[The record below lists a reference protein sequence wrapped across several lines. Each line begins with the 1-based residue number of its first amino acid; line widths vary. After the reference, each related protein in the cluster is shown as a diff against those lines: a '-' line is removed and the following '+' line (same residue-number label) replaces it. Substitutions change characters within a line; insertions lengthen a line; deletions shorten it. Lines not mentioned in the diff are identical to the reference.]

1 MKQRPEIPK
10 TMAAVLLSGHGG
22 LDKLTY
28 RTDVRTPIPATGE
41 VLIEIAAAG
50 VNSTDINTRIAWYS
64 KAVAAGTNA
73 RAAEGFAGAD
83 NIDGSWSG
91 ARMTFPRIRG
101 ADCCGR
107 IVAVGEGVEPGRIGE
122 RAIVRTMLRSYVDYR
137 PFECWTFG
145 SECDGAFA
153 RCTKARESYKVSCN
167 WSDAELASTPCAF
180 STAEGMLDRAS
191 VGAERILVTD
201 ASGGVGSAV
210 VQLCKRRRAGGGGLQ
225 SS

>member
-1 MKQRPEIPK
+1 
-10 TMAAVLLSGHGG
+10 MAPAVA
-22 LDKLTY
+22 
-28 RTDVRTPIPATGE
+28 PP
-41 VLIEIAAAG
+41 AAAG
-50 VNSTDINTRIAWYS
+50 VNNTDINTRIAWYA

-73 RAAEGFAGAD
+73 RAAEGFAGAH
-83 NIDGSWSG
+83 NIDGGWSG

-167 WSDAELASTPCAF
+167 CNWSDAELASTPCAF